1 VFLTVLSVLSYL
13 GREIFYIWWD
23 YFKQSWSNDIDE
35 FSSFRITIY
44 KKGIENFL
52 DYPIFGAGWAALIN
66 EYPQHRWFMYH
77 STIVQSLAAMG
88 LFGFIT
94 LLIHYFQVFKYMLT
108 KITLEKYL
116 FLIGYL
122 ASQAHGL
129 IDNVQYAVPYSI
141 MIVFILAIFE
151 TSEKKTSFVEI
162 DHKYHLL
169 NQ

>member
-1 VFLTVLSVLSYL
+1 MLS
-13 GREIFYIWWD
+13 
-23 YFKQSWSNDIDE
+23 
-35 FSSFRITIY
+35 
-44 KKGIENFL
+44 
-52 DYPIFGAGWAALIN
+52 
-66 EYPQHRWFMYH
+66 
-77 STIVQSLAAMG
+77 
-88 LFGFIT
+88 
-94 LLIHYFQVFKYMLT
+94 

-151 TSEKKTSFVEI
+151 TSEKKTSFEEI

-169 NQ
+169 KT